1 MLMRLWLSGYRSY
14 ELGIFN
20 EQDLKVKVI
29 KAALKER
36 LVAKLDQGLEW
47 VITGPNL
54 GVEQWGLEVVL
65 ELKKAYPNLK
75 LALLEPYADFSS
87 RWQEAKQVK
96 LAQLRSEVDFFG
108 LVSKKPYQ
116 GIRQLQNYQNF
127 CLNHSDQALF
137 VYDELYPGK
146 LKFAYQA
153 SKKKANYPC
162 ELVTMDELQTFAA
175 DYQENYGSW

>member
-1 MLMRLWLSGYRSY
+1 MRLWLSGYRSY

-65 ELKKAYPNLK
+65 ELKKAYPDLK

-96 LAQLRSEVDFFG
+96 LAQLRS
-108 LVSKKPYQ
+108 
-116 GIRQLQNYQNF
+116 
-127 CLNHSDQALF
+127 
-137 VYDELYPGK
+137 
-146 LKFAYQA
+146 
-153 SKKKANYPC
+153 
-162 ELVTMDELQTFAA
+162 
-175 DYQENYGSW
+175 